1 MAVQEE
7 TVISE
12 EGNCAKNSEQ
22 NTKLTSSRHDRQFE
36 VTFLALFELVCDTH
50 PVLTSFSS
58 LQLQKKKP
66 VQVFRSLKIGFV

>member
-58 LQLQKKKP
+58 LQLQRKNLCK
-66 VQVFRSLKIGFV
+66 SSGLLKIGFV